1 MKPFE
6 KEGREGFGYHK
17 TCIQTSKSIT
27 ELYGLWVEA
36 VVLWWGL
43 FSEKNI
49 LNYSY
54 YDELYETSLVK
65 YSSLFKNCLV
75 ILAHGIKWNGL
86 FYLKKSMVTKNF
98 VLDSSQK

>member
-1 MKPFE
+1 MV
-6 KEGREGFGYHK
+6 
-17 TCIQTSKSIT
+17 S
-27 ELYGLWVEA
+27 ELRLLCCGEA
-36 VVLWWGL
+36 YFL
-43 FSEKNI
+43 KRI
-49 LNYSY
+49 YYSY